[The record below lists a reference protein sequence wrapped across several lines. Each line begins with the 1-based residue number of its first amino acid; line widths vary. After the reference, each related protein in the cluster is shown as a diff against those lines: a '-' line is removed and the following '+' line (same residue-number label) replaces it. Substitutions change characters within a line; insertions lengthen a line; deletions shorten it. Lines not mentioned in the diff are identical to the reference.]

1 MSTPMDSLE
10 EVRIGVAGGETDTAT
25 LDTTEPGKVES
36 EEPVPASAALVEPT
50 PIEAPSDLA
59 GDDAVPVQ
67 TPAPSKSAPTI
78 DETPSGAPAVDSSEV
93 AAPLIPEASP
103 RTEPTAMGPD
113 YGNAEGVDISPP
125 LPAAWSSVASLPPV
139 VVYGEVLSPPSC
151 KVRALLAFYGV
162 PFTVSGKRRPGSTYA
177 KRPHITIGTGAEMR
191 QVNDS
196 VVIFR
201 TLGKPGRRSE
211 VIFRHMRAL
220 LRTRPPCY
228 AAGILSGAPVP
239 AAAADLDRELSA
251 EFPLA
256 VEIECFT
263 GMSSPEIDAYVR
275 LDRECVGTHGGCLEV
290 ALARLS
296 CHWHCQRQWRPQAV
310 ALAVAPCSVTIMARL
325 SATTAPFSAPLSV
338 GCLLSCVLCV
348 YGRSHVR
355 HLGET
360 LRARPESRSIGS
372 VTSCMAHFRAGF
384 PDAASRFYH
393 GASPGP
399 LDVAVFG
406 ILFPFM
412 EAGAVVLEV
421 RAGNDHRRF
430 LIQISAPDLCFI
442 SCAPLL
448 LRDR

>member
-1 MSTPMDSLE
+1 MDSLE

-36 EEPVPASAALVEPT
+36 EEPVPACAALVEPT

-290 ALARLS
+290 ALAS
-296 CHWHCQRQWRPQAV
+296 ASV
-310 ALAVAPCSVTIMARL
+310 AEL
-325 SATTAPFSAPLSV
+325 
-338 GCLLSCVLCV
+338 
-348 YGRSHVR
+348 
-355 HLGET
+355 
-360 LRARPESRSIGS
+360 
-372 VTSCMAHFRAGF
+372 
-384 PDAASRFYH
+384 
-393 GASPGP
+393 PGP
-399 LDVAVFG
+399 LPAAVASSGCGTGCRTMLCHHNGSALCHDRTIFSASFRG
-406 ILFPFM
+406 LL
-412 EAGAVVLEV
+412 AVVRPV
-421 RAGNDHRRF
+421 RLWPLPRPPPRGDPSCKARESQHRLSHIVHGALPRRLPRRGISLLPRRVARATRCCRVRHPVSIYGSRCSRF
-430 LIQISAPDLCFI
+430 GGACGE
-442 SCAPLL
+442 
-448 LRDR
+448 